1 MITSRSTRRLARSY
15 LLVIMVLSLLFSG
28 IIFAVVSA
36 QLDRPF
42 APHWELSPAE
52 SERQFHQRWQRHN
65 QEARQSVIM
74 GLVVLNGLML
84 VGGAALSIVL
94 ARRTLRPI
102 EQALQQQAQF
112 VSDASHEL
120 RTPLAAL
127 LVRNQVAL
135 RKKVLSEAKARAVL
149 QDNVTEIDKL
159 TALANS
165 LLALA
170 AGHQQRESPQV
181 VQVEEFLSHIVAE
194 LQPLAHKKHI
204 MCRSTTSTT
213 QAVFAPVA
221 AKQIITILLD
231 NALKYSPPQTE
242 VSVQVSQRS
251 KTLQIAVRDQGPGIA
266 LKDQAH
272 IFDRFYRAD
281 TARTRTHISGHG
293 LGLAIAR
300 QIAIQYGWRLGVVS
314 QPGQGATFMLQISQ
328 ADKMKREVTSPQKQS

>member
-42 APHWELSPAE
+42 APHRQLSPAE
-52 SERQFHQRWQRHN
+52 SEQQFHQRWQRHN

-102 EQALQQQAQF
+102 EQA
-112 VSDASHEL
+112 
-120 RTPLAAL
+120 
-127 LVRNQVAL
+127 
-135 RKKVLSEAKARAVL
+135 
-149 QDNVTEIDKL
+149 
-159 TALANS
+159 
-165 LLALA
+165 
-170 AGHQQRESPQV
+170 
-181 VQVEEFLSHIVAE
+181 
-194 LQPLAHKKHI
+194 
-204 MCRSTTSTT
+204 
-213 QAVFAPVA
+213 
-221 AKQIITILLD
+221 
-231 NALKYSPPQTE
+231 
-242 VSVQVSQRS
+242 
-251 KTLQIAVRDQGPGIA
+251 
-266 LKDQAH
+266 H
-272 IFDRFYRAD
+272 IFDRFYRTD

-328 ADKMKREVTSPQKQS
+328 ADKVKREATSPQKQS

>member
-120 RTPLAAL
+120 
-127 LVRNQVAL
+127 
-135 RKKVLSEAKARAVL
+135 
-149 QDNVTEIDKL
+149 
-159 TALANS
+159 
-165 LLALA
+165 
-170 AGHQQRESPQV
+170 
-181 VQVEEFLSHIVAE
+181 
-194 LQPLAHKKHI
+194 
-204 MCRSTTSTT
+204 
-213 QAVFAPVA
+213 
-221 AKQIITILLD
+221 
-231 NALKYSPPQTE
+231 
-242 VSVQVSQRS
+242 
-251 KTLQIAVRDQGPGIA
+251 
-266 LKDQAH
+266 
-272 IFDRFYRAD
+272 
-281 TARTRTHISGHG
+281 
-293 LGLAIAR
+293 
-300 QIAIQYGWRLGVVS
+300 
-314 QPGQGATFMLQISQ
+314 
-328 ADKMKREVTSPQKQS
+328 